1 MTVIP
6 QLERDLVDA
15 ARRMNSRRR
24 LLPRGRRATVAVVF
38 AALVV
43 VGGAGAATGVLSVG
57 SVFRGEGFRPDSK
70 RTVTE
75 TVVARG
81 EIPISGP
88 WRMTV
93 FKTRQG
99 VPCLKLQLLDPPS
112 AVRRRSSGYCG
123 SYSGFSEFGHGRKA
137 VARRRGEV
145 LLFGRAPAKA
155 RRVMLTAKGGKR
167 IAAPTRSG
175 PPKVPGRFWVLA
187 APPHLKRAELVWT
200 DRTGR
205 RGERPLDVSHR
216 FEGPTGRVVVAEG
229 IAPVAGPWRM
239 TISESRGSVTDEGDL
254 YEPEGLP
261 GIELSLPNPPGARP
275 QRSGGSGLIRNAPG
289 FSRGQTT
296 LRAGQGTIKDKVLGI
311 VLYGRAPERADHVRI
326 AAAGGVRLLVK
337 TRKGP
342 PGVPGRFWFVATSLK
357 LRDGHMRW
365 VDTSSGEEGPAVAVL
380 PP

>member
-6 QLERDLVDA
+6 QLERDLA
-15 ARRMNSRRR
+15 AAAAKRNTRRR
-24 LLPRGRRATVAVVF
+24 FLPRGRRATVAVAL

-81 EIPISGP
+81 KVPISGP
-88 WRMTV
+88 WHMTA
-93 FKTRQG
+93 FETREG
-99 VPCLKLQLLDPPS
+99 VPCLKLELLDPPS

-123 SYSGFSEFGHGRKA
+123 YFSGFSEFSHGRKA

-155 RRVMLTAKGGKR
+155 RRVRLTSDGGKT
-167 IAAPTRSG
+167 ITAPTQAG
-175 PPKVPGRFWVLA
+175 PPKVPGRFWVIA
-187 APPHLKRAELVWT
+187 APPHLRGAELIWT
-200 DRTGR
+200 DRDGR
-205 RGERPLDVSHR
+205 RGGRPLDVSHR
-216 FEGPTGRVVVAEG
+216 FEGPTGRIVVAEG

-239 TISESRGSVTDEGDL
+239 TIYESRGSVTDEGDL

-261 GIELSLPNPPGARP
+261 GIELSLPDPPRSRP
-275 QRSGGSGLIRNAPG
+275 QRGGGSGVIRNAPG

-296 LRAGQGTIKDKVLGI
+296 LRAGQGSIKDKVLGI
-311 VLYGRAPERADHVRI
+311 VLYGRAPERADQVRI
-326 AAAGGVRLLVK
+326 AAAGGIRLLVK

-342 PGVPGRFWFVATSLK
+342 PGVPGRFWFVATTRK
-357 LRDGHMRW
+357 LTDGHMRW

>member
-6 QLERDLVDA
+6 QLERDLLA
-15 ARRMNSRRR
+15 AAAKRNTRRR
-24 LLPRGRRATVAVVF
+24 FLPRRRRANVAVAL

-70 RTVTE
+70 RSVTE

-81 EIPISGP
+81 EVPVSGP
-88 WRMTV
+88 WRMTA
-93 FKTRQG
+93 FETRRG
-99 VPCLKLQLLDPPS
+99 VPCLKLELLDPPS

-123 SYSGFSEFGHGRKA
+123 YFSRFSEFGHGKKP

-155 RRVMLTAKGGKR
+155 RRVILTAGGGKQ
-167 IAAPTRSG
+167 ITAPTKTG

-187 APPHLKRAELVWT
+187 APPHLNGAELVWT
-200 DRTGR
+200 DRNGR
-205 RGERPLDVSHR
+205 RGERPLDVSYR
-216 FEGPTGRVVVAEG
+216 FEGPTGRVVVAKG
-229 IAPVAGPWRM
+229 TAPLTGPWRM
-239 TISESRGSVTDEGDL
+239 TIYESRGSVTDEGDL

-261 GIELSLPNPPGARP
+261 GIELSLPDPRGSRP
-275 QRSGGSGLIRNAPG
+275 KRGGGSGLIRNAPG

-296 LRAGQGTIKDKVLGI
+296 LRAGQGSIKDKALGI
-311 VLYGRAPERADHVRI
+311 VLYGRAPARADHVRI
-326 AAAGGVRLLVK
+326 AAAGVRLLVK

-342 PGVPGRFWFVATSLK
+342 PGVPGRFWFIATSHK
-357 LRDGHMRW
+357 LRNGHMRW